1 MFVLPNAEKTDKT
14 FGTRFFE
21 IVHRYTEY
29 ISYNTYISHINIDIL
44 WVCFP
49 LFLKKIDRYLCLA
62 RNLRNPK
69 KDIAVGVRIYAFF

>member
-1 MFVLPNAEKTDKT
+1 M
-14 FGTRFFE
+14 
-21 IVHRYTEY
+21 Y
-29 ISYNTYISHINIDIL
+29 IHITYIYIDIL